1 MKPATM
7 RYFDAIH
14 AQLDALD
21 TWRADRPEFS
31 VEVVSGAIDLLRKA
45 EPYFLDGD
53 IQEWIMDSAAS
64 FPNDIC
70 IRDVLPPSHRGWILF
85 ERPIPHPLATTDR
98 EQIISWWTESPE
110 ADISLGWAALAWSTI
125 DQVRHHHLVHCPYHD
140 PDKTKNPSLSILEK
154 EDGGLYVRC
163 LNGCS
168 SDDVVR
174 CIREGGFQFPE
185 GTGKHSEEP
194 PAVTLDYYH
203 RTHDNRLVLRS
214 TQTWPFHEGL
224 ASWGARLALQ
234 SGNIAHG
241 LDALH
246 KEYPKVHEI
255 AQHAE
260 EGRAS
265 FVISLFAFMNQ
276 PFSTA
281 ESRRLPRAQR
291 RSLQREAGLEDPQVK
306 VITLRRTQHTKGQSN
321 GGSTAWACRW
331 FVKGHW
337 RSQYYARTQQ
347 NRPLWIM
354 PYMKGPEDKPLK
366 GNKSIALYHVTR

>member
-98 EQIISWWTESPE
+98 EQIAKWWTESPE
-110 ADISLGWAALAWSTI
+110 ADISLGWAAIAWSTI
-125 DQVRHHHLVHCPYHD
+125 DKVRHQHLVHCPYHD
-140 PDKTKNPSLSILEK
+140 PDKTKNPSLSVLEK
-154 EDGGLYVRC
+154 ADGGLYVRC
-163 LNGCS
+163 LNGCD

-174 CIREGGFQFPE
+174 CMREGGFQFPE
-185 GTGKHSEEP
+185 GDGKHSEEP

-203 RTHDNRLVLRS
+203 RTHNNRLVLRS
-214 TQTWPFHEGL
+214 SQTWPFHEGL
-224 ASWGARLALQ
+224 YDW
-234 SGNIAHG
+234 
-241 LDALH
+241 
-246 KEYPKVHEI
+246 EI
-255 AQHAE
+255 AE
-260 EGRAS
+260 TTFEGPSDEAAHKKLQLETVWEHS

-276 PFSTA
+276 PFGTV

-306 VITLRRTQHTKGQSN
+306 VITLRRTQHTKGQPT
-321 GGSTAWACRW
+321 GGSTEWACRW

>member
-194 PAVTLDYYH
+194 PSVTLDYYH
-203 RTHDNRLVLRS
+203 RTHDHRLVLRS
-214 TQTWPFHEGL
+214 TQSWPFHEGL
-224 ASWGARLALQ
+224 YDW
-234 SGNIAHG
+234 
-241 LDALH
+241 
-246 KEYPKVHEI
+246 EI
-255 AQHAE
+255 AE
-260 EGRAS
+260 TTLRSVFEGPSDEAAHKKLQLETVWERS

-276 PFSTA
+276 PFSTV
-281 ESRRLPRAQR
+281 ESRRLPRANR
-291 RSLQREAGLEDPQVK
+291 RSLQREIGLEDPQVK
-306 VITLRRTQHTKGQSN
+306 VITLRRTQHTKGQPT
-321 GGSTAWACRW
+321 GGSTEWACRW

-347 NRPLWIM
+347 NSPLWIM

-366 GNKSIALYHVTR
+366 GSKGIALFHVTR